1 MKRREA
7 FERILLA
14 GGTVLVLPAALISC
28 SENGEEDPGGN
39 NNNNNDLT
47 IDMGE
52 SAYAGLLDDGG
63 FVVVSGIII
72 ANAGGSNWV
81 ALSSACTHSG
91 CTVNYNAQ
99 NQNFP
104 CPCHGSVFNTGGGVV
119 NGPATVPLKQYTVT
133 KEGNILTIT

>member
-7 FERILLA
+7 FQRIILA

-28 SENGEEDPGGN
+28 SENGEEDPAGN
-39 NNNNNDLT
+39 NNNGDLT

-52 SAYAGLLDDGG
+52 SAYAGLLNDGG
-63 FVVVSGIII
+63 FVVVSGIIV

-81 ALSSACTHSG
+81 ALSSSCTHSA
-91 CTVNYNAQ
+91 CTVSYNAQ

-104 CPCHGSVFNTGGGVV
+104 CPCHGSVFSASGGVV

-133 KEGNILTIT
+133 KQGNILTIT